1 LSKLEVDDSKE
12 ESMRY
17 VIAAILAPVIAI
29 PALAQTLSKPP
40 SAGEIAQHKVK
51 TLTALLNL
59 TSAQQQQA
67 QAIYGSAA
75 QSEQT
80 LLEGEKEAR
89 EALRAAVRNDD
100 TSAIDQVAAAL
111 GQSMAEN
118 TSIRAKADAA
128 FYQILT
134 AEQQSKLSD
143 LESQHLGPF
152 DLPFG
157 PGGPPAMGFH

>member
-1 LSKLEVDDSKE
+1 
-12 ESMRY
+12 MRY
-17 VIAAILAPVIAI
+17 VIAATLAAVIAI
-29 PALAQTLSKPP
+29 SASAQTLPKPP
-40 SAGEIAQHKVK
+40 SAGEMALHKVK

-59 TSAQQQQA
+59 TSTQQQQA

-75 QSEQT
+75 KSQQT
-80 LLEGEKEAR
+80 LFEGEKEAR
-89 EALRAAVRNDD
+89 EALRAAARNDD
-100 TSAIDQVAAAL
+100 TAAIDQIAATL
-111 GQSMAEN
+111 GQSMAES

-152 DLPFG
+152 DLPG
-157 PGGPPAMGFH
+157 GLGGPPALGFH